1 MRAVGGDEVQFDPTS
16 RLRQPSL
23 DQFRIMVSGII
34 QKDVDRS
41 YARMLCL
48 ARHQRLDR
56 TQGVDRGHIFYDSLI
71 GFKIDGA
78 MNI

>member
-56 TQGVDRGHIFYDSLI
+56 IRASTVGTSFMIV
-71 GFKIDGA
+71 
-78 MNI
+78 